1 MKRGEDENE
10 DMDNLDDMYLM
21 PTIKNNLNDS

>member
-21 PTIKNNLNDS
+21 PTIKNNLNDF